1 MTNEIKF
8 EVSRTLPP
16 KEIYEECVKR
26 FGADFMKGTIFAY
39 DNKIHALNDVTGDL
53 LAHELVHLDQQHKF
67 GGAKKWWKKYLS
79 DSKFRIEQEVEAY
92 QNQWDWAKENANR
105 DYRRALEKHI
115 LKMLSSKLYGKVITK
130 KEAQKLV
137 IF

>member
-1 MTNEIKF
+1 
-8 EVSRTLPP
+8 
-16 KEIYEECVKR
+16 
-26 FGADFMKGTIFAY
+26 
-39 DNKIHALNDVTGDL
+39 L
-53 LAHELVHLDQQHKF
+53 LAHELVHLDQQHKI

-79 DSKFRIEQEVEAY
+79 DPKFRIQQEVEAY

-105 DYRRALEKHI
+105 NYRRVLEKHI
-115 LKMLSSKLYGKVITK
+115 PLILSSKLYGNVITK